1 MVSVQNSR
9 LLHVPRLVTWL
20 MRDQKGLSTMDN
32 EIWLEKIH
40 FKLFLLADRPALR
53 RSIKP
58 AALRGKALIIS
69 APWPVLGIRKPAR

>member
-53 RSIKP
+53 AQYQTSVNPRQSP
-58 AALRGKALIIS
+58 DHQRAMAG
-69 APWPVLGIRKPAR
+69 LGYP